1 MRIRKIPAHHVL
13 HWIGCGWRFWR
24 RNPIVWLLVGLA
36 YVAFVALV
44 TRLPFFGI
52 LLALLVTPVL
62 GASCLLTVHQQVSR
76 PRARSEVVAARAWA
90 VQERLKL
97 LFKDWLTALFRCC
110 TMDDKLLGLM
120 AIGFGTMIAGVLVK
134 VVTFII
140 GGTSV
145 YASVSLLDM
154 GMVQGLR
161 ILVAYG
167 VMFLFYMALVALSV
181 HMLGLY
187 VIRDVPLPTALVSGL
202 RACRQ
207 NSLPCL
213 ALVSALVLPV
223 LLAGLALDAAVAG
236 GFVLLV
242 VVGLVAIPLF
252 INSAYCSYR
261 VTYY

>member
-1 MRIRKIPAHHVL
+1 MRIRTIPARHAF

-24 RNPIVWLLVGLA
+24 RNPVVWLLVGLA
-36 YVAFVALV
+36 YVLFAALM
-44 TRLPFFGI
+44 TRLPYFGI

-62 GASCLLTVHQQVSR
+62 GASCLLTVHQQVTQ
-76 PRARSEVVAARAWA
+76 PRARSAVVAARGAA
-90 VQERLKL
+90 VQARLGR
-97 LFKDWLTALFRCC
+97 LFRDWLGALFRCC
-110 TMDDKLLGLM
+110 TIEDKLLGLM
-120 AIGFGTMIAGVLVK
+120 GIGFGTMIAGVLIK
-134 VVTFII
+134 VVTYNI

-161 ILVAYG
+161 TVVAYC
-167 VMFLFYMALVALSV
+167 VMFLFYMALIAVSI

-187 VIRDVPLPTALVSGL
+187 VIQNTPLSTAVVYGL
-202 RACRQ
+202 QACRR

-213 ALVSALVLPV
+213 AMVSTLVLPV
-223 LLAGLALDAAVAG
+223 MFAGLALDAAVYG
-236 GFVLLV
+236 SLVLLV